1 MVNPSIIHSFL
12 NVSNAITVGC
22 WAQNPPGET
31 QLLPLTY
38 KVCRE
43 AISSVPMGGQSLKPI
58 TFSRSAAAGFQVP
71 AHWDHGN
78 CAVEIDVMEDGDEEN
93 TTFAAIVK
101 RAFDLVIECVIR
113 PPHFG
118 GRSFIGEDE
127 KLVVSIVGY
136 ESGPSSQ

>member
-1 MVNPSIIHSFL
+1 
-12 NVSNAITVGC
+12 
-22 WAQNPPGET
+22 
-31 QLLPLTY
+31 
-38 KVCRE
+38 
-43 AISSVPMGGQSLKPI
+43 
-58 TFSRSAAAGFQVP
+58 
-71 AHWDHGN
+71 
-78 CAVEIDVMEDGDEEN
+78 MEDGDEEN